1 MKLQKGIVRRGGRK
15 LTLAACCAAY
25 LAALSAIGSAQAAE
39 GTLARMC
46 EGVSRYWQTAFTN
59 EVRVPWVVCPS
70 AVSATLKVTGM
81 DGETVTSI
89 TRSGG
94 ELETAHFLAV
104 PTGEDVYALELT
116 YRDAGGAALE
126 TVTGTVAFVKGVA
139 SDAVVEGVAV
149 DVSEVKP
156 WNRTVRPGTDGGR
169 VVLGYEAG
177 WIGDETA
184 AHVHITKQGSAGV
197 ASDGPVSDG
206 GWVAWNLRRDWGYGW
221 FDVSLVGEDA
231 DSLLASVWR
240 PNDCFIIIFK

>member
-1 MKLQKGIVRRGGRK
+1 MKLQKEIALGKGRK
-15 LTLAACCAAY
+15 LALAACCAAC
-25 LAALSAIGSAQAAE
+25 LVAFSKSGFAQTAE

-59 EVRVPWVVCPS
+59 EVRVPWAACPS
-70 AVSATLKVTGM
+70 AASATLKVTGM
-81 DGETVTSI
+81 DGEVVTSI

-94 ELETAHFLAV
+94 ELETSHFLAV
-104 PTGEDVYALELT
+104 PTGEDAYTLELT

-139 SDAVVEGVAV
+139 SGPVVEGVAV
-149 DVSEVKP
+149 DASEVKP
-156 WNRTVRPGTDGGR
+156 WNRTARPGTDGDR
-169 VVLGYEAG
+169 VVVGYEAG

-184 AHVHITKQGSAGV
+184 AHVRITKQGTAAM
-197 ASDGPVSDG
+197 ASDWPTADG
-206 GWVAWNLRRDWGYGW
+206 GWVAWNLRRGWGYGW
-221 FDVSLVGEDA
+221 FDVSLVGEGS